1 MRPRLRMVVLV
12 AAATLATPATPTAEG
27 TGGDAGGGATRADLR
42 TVTGRIATV
51 DAPGRKVTIETA
63 DGTVVLEF
71 DRNTNVYL
79 DGRLGTVRDLAAGA
93 PVRASFGAERLA
105 YWIEVQPRGDE
116 VPGG

>member
-12 AAATLATPATPTAEG
+12 AAATLATPATPAAEG

-63 DGTVVLEF
+63 DGTVVLQF

-93 PVRASFGAERLA
+93 PGRASFGAERRA
-105 YWIEVQPRGDE
+105 YWVEIGPMPAEA
-116 VPGG
+116 PGG